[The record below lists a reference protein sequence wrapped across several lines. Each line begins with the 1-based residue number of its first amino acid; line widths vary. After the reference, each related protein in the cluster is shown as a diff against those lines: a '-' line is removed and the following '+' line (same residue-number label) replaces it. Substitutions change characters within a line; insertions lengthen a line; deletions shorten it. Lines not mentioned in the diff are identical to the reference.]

1 MVTHI
6 HLDHA
11 DGAGDIARPFAAAQV
26 VAHERGARHLADLTR
41 LMASARLVYGDELD
55 LLFGTLVPTPSERI
69 RAVDQTGTVDLVGGR
84 PSKPDSLTDGP
95 LNPSHPSPVNDA
107 P

>member
-1 MVTHI
+1 M
-6 HLDHA
+6 
-11 DGAGDIARPFAAAQV
+11 
-26 VAHERGARHLADLTR
+26 
-41 LMASARLVYGDELD
+41 VYGDEFD

-69 RAVDQTGTVDLVGGR
+69 RAVDQTGTVDLGGGR

-95 LNPSHPSPVNDA
+95 LSPSHPSPVNDA